1 MTEPTTSRTP
11 VPIACWVFVL
21 TINDESLSSLS
32 EKPEINPGKT
42 NLMSVYLS
50 LCLTSGQRQKQWQY
64 EKAKNQVQV
73 QQARTGH
80 WQKEKKRQK
89 DNDKDVDKEDDKAE
103 DELSEFDLVSHHLTR
118 PSALAVISSLQVLL
132 AVHTD
137 TRER

>member
-1 MTEPTTSRTP
+1 MKRPRTKYRCNKL
-11 VPIACWVFVL
+11 AL
-21 TINDESLSSLS
+21 DTG
-32 EKPEINPGKT
+32 EK
-42 NLMSVYLS
+42 
-50 LCLTSGQRQKQWQY
+50 
-64 EKAKNQVQV
+64 
-73 QQARTGH
+73 
-80 WQKEKKRQK
+80 KKRQK